1 MLVYELQ
8 QFPVGILHA
17 RRGGDGVPFEASQRG
32 GGGVAR
38 RRRCAPLGGATRGER
53 DELDGDGVELRARFD
68 QMRGGVSRLE
78 GFPVANPGWASP
90 FGVPRGLGRV
100 SRILHRRRRRGSA
113 GPVRVAHNLREPPG
127 HLQGLQGLRD
137 RRVPG
142 QGEERSAAE
151 RPRGVGVGGRE
162 MLRAPQEH
170 RKDRSDP
177 PRLPQGG
184 PRGSKA
190 RLHPRGEPLGVA
202 PFRSSLLGARG
213 CGRVRLTRPVERG
226 RRRGHRAHVRRRRHQ
241 IAHDVKRVYDS
252 LRVLRPRGA
261 SGDVHQ
267 HLHGGDVRRVAQHR
281 RRRGRP
287 RSGVKR
293 RRPQHGQARRHAIV
307 KVPVTRR
314 YVEQREHHEVPVLR
328 DERVHDQPRR
338 FKKRGGYPRVVRR
351 ESQVAICR
359 SLTQVHR
366 PVPRPR
372 RPVITRGRP
381 PAATCAR
388 AETGGHAE
396 VYPSV
401 QMRPDVLSQ
410 RMTRVRRGLLLR
422 GGGARR
428 ELSRVPQQVEQRP
441 QPALRVKRIQHGGER
456 E

>member
-1 MLVYELQ
+1 MYELQ

-17 RRGGDGVPFEASQRG
+17 RRGGDGVPFEASQRS

-38 RRRCAPLGGATRGER
+38 RRRGAPLGGATRGER
-53 DELDGDGVELRARFD
+53 DELDGGGVELRARFD
-68 QMRGGVSRLE
+68 RGGGGGLE
-78 GFPVANPGWASP
+78 GFPVANPRPGP
-90 FGVPRGLGRV
+90 LGVPRGLGRV
-100 SRILHRRRRRGSA
+100 SRVLRRRRRRGST

-137 RRVPG
+137 RRIPG

-151 RPRGVGVGGRE
+151 RPRGVGVGSWE
-162 MLRAPQEH
+162 MLRAPKEH

-177 PRLPQGG
+177 PGLPQGG
-184 PRGSKA
+184 SRRSKA
-190 RLHPRGEPLGVA
+190 RLDPRGEPLGVA

-213 CGRVRLTRPVERG
+213 SGRVRLTRPVERG

-267 HLHGGDVRRVAQHR
+267 HLHGGNVRRVAQHR
-281 RRRGRP
+281 RRRRRP

-338 FKKRGGYPRVVRR
+338 FEKRGGYPRVVRR
-351 ESQVAICR
+351 ESQVAIRR

-372 RPVITRGRP
+372 RPVITGAGRP
-381 PAATCAR
+381 PATTRAR

-410 RMTRVRRGLLLR
+410 RMTRVRRGLLRR

-441 QPALRVKRIQHGGER
+441 QPALRVKRVQHGGER